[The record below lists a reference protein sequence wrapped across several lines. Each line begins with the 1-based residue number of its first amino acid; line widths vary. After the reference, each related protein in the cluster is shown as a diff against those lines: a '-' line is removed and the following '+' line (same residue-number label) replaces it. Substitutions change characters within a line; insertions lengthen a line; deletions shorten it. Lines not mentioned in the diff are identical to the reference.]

1 MALATQDAVKAR
13 RRAFSALQTF
23 GLSSS
28 ISQAL
33 SALFQELAQ
42 KYGNPNL
49 QVVEAVANS
58 TTDAVVADVAC
69 KLYGVFLKGGATARA
84 VNWADHASSAA
95 TPTTILPVGVA
106 EQVAYIWP
114 GGAAYANGITFDEA
128 GAGGASGFFI
138 VGAA

>member
-1 MALATQDAVKAR
+1 MALSTQSAVKAK
-13 RRAFSALQTF
+13 RRAQSALKTF
-23 GLSSS
+23 GLSSA

-42 KYGNPNL
+42 KAGNPDL
-49 QVVEAVANS
+49 QIVEAVAAS

-84 VNWADHASSAA
+84 VNWADHATSANS
-95 TPTTILPVGVA
+95 PTTIIPVGVS
-106 EQVAYIWP
+106 EQVAYLWP
-114 GGAAYANGITFDEA
+114 AGAAYATGITFDEA

-138 VGAA
+138 IGAA